1 MSGSSSVCS
10 PMQPA
15 GRQHSAAVRVFLRV
29 LLLGSLLLPGVF
41 ASATHAAETTAT
53 VKVYAFELHTLNLGD
68 KVRRGRVEF
77 NIDNGMTED
86 ELESVRHV
94 LDRLGAS
101 RVDDH
106 GYRDL
111 AMSNGTR
118 VRIGGFLV
126 EGFLEDSVE
135 GVHSLPVELSA
146 KNEFSTVEAELL
158 WRIAAAGNL
167 FIGSSDPDRVATTAQ
182 VTDRRFLKLH
192 KQASITPDATALA
205 EWVRQ
210 NIAARDVP
218 EEQRR

>member
-1 MSGSSSVCS
+1 
-10 PMQPA
+10 MQPDSRHVA
-15 GRQHSAAVRVFLRV
+15 AAVRVFFLSS
-29 LLLGSLLLPGVF
+29 LCLLGML
-41 ASATHAAETTAT
+41 ASATHAAETPAT

-94 LDRLGAS
+94 LDQLGAS

-135 GVHSLPVELSA
+135 GVHRLPVEVSVTS
-146 KNEFSTVEAELL
+146 EFSAVEASLVL
-158 WRIAAAGNL
+158 RIAAAGNL
-167 FIGSSDPDRVATTAQ
+167 FVGSSDPDRVATATR
-182 VTDRRFLKLH
+182 VTDRRFPKLH
-192 KQASITPDATALA
+192 KHASVTPDETALA
-205 EWVRQ
+205 EWIRQ
-210 NIAARDVP
+210 NIVARDVP
-218 EEQRR
+218 DAADETSVRQ